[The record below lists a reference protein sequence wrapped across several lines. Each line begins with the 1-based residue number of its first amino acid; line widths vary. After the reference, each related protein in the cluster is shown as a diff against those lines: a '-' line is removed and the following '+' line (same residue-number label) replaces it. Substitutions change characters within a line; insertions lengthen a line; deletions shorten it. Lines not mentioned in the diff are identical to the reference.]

1 MPSPVRTLDP
11 ELLARIAARAAAH
24 DREGSFPHDDLAELL
39 AAGYLAALVPAD
51 RGGWGL
57 TLEQLTQEQSRLAA
71 AAPATALAV
80 NMHLVWT
87 AVAKTLHD
95 RGDGSLDFV
104 LDEAAAGEVFAFGVS
119 EAGNDLVLFGSTV
132 EARTLPDGSVAYSG
146 TKTFTSLSPVWTRLG
161 TFGLDAASDD
171 APRIVWGF
179 LDREATGIE
188 IVEDW
193 DPLGQRATRSDTTHL
208 RGAIAR
214 PERVVRRLPPGP
226 NPDPLVFGVFVN
238 FEILLASV
246 YAGISHRAVRLA
258 VEAAT
263 RRTSMKLGGAPRAE
277 DPDVRRR
284 VAQAALLDDALDP
297 QVRALARDVD
307 ARADH
312 GRLWFAKASGL
323 KVRVTE
329 QAKAVVDQAILVG
342 GGSGYAASSEL
353 SRLYRDVLAGAFNP
367 SSADSALSTIATA
380 LLGPVRPEPVRGSA
394 PPRAARTRNT
404 EVGFVRSSSERR
416 PRSVS
421 GISA

>member
-1 MPSPVRTLDP
+1 MP
-11 ELLARIAARAAAH
+11 ELAADLLDRVAGRAAAH
-24 DREGSFPHDDLAELL
+24 DRDGSFPEEDLAELR
-39 AAGYLAALVPAD
+39 AAGYLAALVPAE

-57 TLEQLTQEQSRLAA
+57 SLEQLTREQSRLAA

-95 RGDGSLDFV
+95 RGDASLDFV

-132 EARTLPDGSVAYSG
+132 EARPLPDGGVAYTG

-161 TFGLDAASDD
+161 TFGLDSVSED

-179 LDREATGIE
+179 LDRGAPGITV
-188 IVEDW
+188 VEDW
-193 DPLGQRATRSDTTHL
+193 DPLGQRATRSDTTRL
-208 RGAIAR
+208 DGAVAR
-214 PERVVRRLPPGP
+214 PDRVVRRLPPGP

-246 YAGISHRAVRLA
+246 YAGIAHRAVELA
-258 VEAAT
+258 AQAA
-263 RRTSMKLGGAPRAE
+263 RRRSSLRLGGAPRSD

-284 VAQAALLDDALDP
+284 VATAAMLDDALDP
-297 QVRALARDVD
+297 QIRALARDVD
-307 ARADH
+307 TIADH
-312 GRLWFAKASGL
+312 GPRWFAKASGL

-329 QAKAVVDQAILVG
+329 QAKAIVDQAILVG

-353 SRLYRDVLAGAFNP
+353 ARLYRDVLAGAFNP
-367 SSADSALSTIATA
+367 STADSALSTIATA
-380 LLGPVRPEPVRGSA
+380 VLGPVGS
-394 PPRAARTRNT
+394 
-404 EVGFVRSSSERR
+404 
-416 PRSVS
+416 
-421 GISA
+421 

>member
-1 MPSPVRTLDP
+1 MP
-11 ELLARIAARAAAH
+11 ELAADLLDRIAGRAAAH
-24 DREGSFPHDDLAELL
+24 DRDGSFPEEDLAELR
-39 AAGYLAALVPAD
+39 AAGYLAALVPAE

-57 TLEQLTQEQSRLAA
+57 SLEQLTREQSRLAA

-95 RGDGSLDFV
+95 RGDASLDFV

-132 EARTLPDGSVAYSG
+132 EARPLQDGGVAYTG

-161 TFGLDAASDD
+161 TFGLDSVSED

-179 LDREATGIE
+179 LDRGAPGISV
-188 IVEDW
+188 VEDW
-193 DPLGQRATRSDTTHL
+193 DPLGQRATRSDTTL
-208 RGAIAR
+208 LDGAVAR
-214 PERVVRRLPPGP
+214 PDRVVRRLPPGP

-246 YAGISHRAVRLA
+246 YAGIAHRAVELA
-258 VEAAT
+258 AQAA
-263 RRTSMKLGGAPRAE
+263 RRRSSLRLGGAPRSD

-284 VAQAALLDDALDP
+284 VATAAMLDDALDP
-297 QVRALARDVD
+297 QIRALARDVD
-307 ARADH
+307 TIADH
-312 GRLWFAKASGL
+312 GPRWFAKASGL

-329 QAKAVVDQAILVG
+329 QAKAIVDEAILVG

-353 SRLYRDVLAGAFNP
+353 ARLYRDVLAGAFNP
-367 SSADSALSTIATA
+367 STADSALSTIATA
-380 LLGPVRPEPVRGSA
+380 VLGPVGS
-394 PPRAARTRNT
+394 
-404 EVGFVRSSSERR
+404 
-416 PRSVS
+416 
-421 GISA
+421 

>member
-1 MPSPVRTLDP
+1 VPSSAP
-11 ELLARIAARAAAH
+11 ELDGELLSRIAGRAARH
-24 DREGSFPHDDLAELL
+24 DRDGSFPVDDLAELQD
-39 AAGYLAALVPAD
+39 AGYLAALVPESL
-51 RGGWGL
+51 GGWGL
-57 TLEQLTQEQSRLAA
+57 TLEALTREQSRLAA

-95 RGDGSLDFV
+95 RGDSSLDFV
-104 LDEAAAGEVFAFGVS
+104 LHEAAAGEVFAFGVS

-132 EARTLPDGSVAYSG
+132 DARPQDDGSVAYTG

-161 TFGLDAASDD
+161 TFGLDSTSPD

-179 LDREATGIE
+179 LDRQAAGIE

-193 DPLGQRATRSDTTHL
+193 DTLGQRATRSDTTRL
-208 RGAIAR
+208 TAAVVRAD
-214 PERVVRRLPPGP
+214 RVVRRLPPGP
-226 NPDPLVFGVFVN
+226 NPDPLIFGVFVN

-246 YAGISHRAVRLA
+246 YAGIAHRAVELA
-258 VEAAT
+258 SESAK
-263 RRTSMKLGGAPRAE
+263 RRTSLKLGGAPRSD

-284 VAQAALLDDALDP
+284 VATAALLDDALDP
-297 QVRALARDVD
+297 QIRSLARDVD
-307 ARADH
+307 TFTDH
-312 GRLWFAKASGL
+312 GPRWFAKASGL

-367 SSADSALSTIATA
+367 STADSALGTIASA
-380 LLGPVRPEPVRGSA
+380 VLGPP
-394 PPRAARTRNT
+394 
-404 EVGFVRSSSERR
+404 SS
-416 PRSVS
+416 
-421 GISA
+421 